1 MSNCQ
6 HKFYTC
12 SFIGQV
18 SFCRDCDGGN
28 NYQERQRM
36 KHPLFEFIKA
46 SPFFQVYAPDVMNW
60 KHKMRGTDGNQK
72 DISFS
77 ESDLKQIR
85 AGLTKLFKDLK
96 EIK

>member
-1 MSNCQ
+1 ME
-6 HKFYTC
+6 KDKVKR
-12 SFIGQV
+12 IGKKVNKQI
-18 SFCRDCDGGN
+18 SRT
-28 NYQERQRM
+28 

-46 SPFFQVYAPDVMNW
+46 SPFFQVYAPNVTNW

-72 DISFS
+72 QISFS